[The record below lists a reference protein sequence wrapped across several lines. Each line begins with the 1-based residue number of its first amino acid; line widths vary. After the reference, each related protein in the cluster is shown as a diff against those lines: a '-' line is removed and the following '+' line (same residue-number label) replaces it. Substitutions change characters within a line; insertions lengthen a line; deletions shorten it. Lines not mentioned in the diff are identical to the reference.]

1 MTLLAAQGLG
11 IEFGGLKAV
20 HDVDFAVAP
29 GEIVSIIGPNGAGKT
44 TLFNMLSGL
53 YTPARGRVLL
63 EGEDVTALAP
73 HKLAA
78 RGMSRTF
85 QNLQVFRH
93 MTVLEN
99 VMAGC
104 HLAEGRHIFADLLGL
119 PASRRRTRATEA
131 RARELL
137 ARVGLE
143 RGAEREASAMSYGAL
158 KRLEIARALACEPR
172 ILLLDEPAAGCNAV
186 ETEEINGLI
195 AAIAAEGVAV
205 LLVEHDMKLV
215 MKVSN
220 HVVVLDHGVK
230 IAEGAPAEVA
240 RNPTVIA
247 AYLGAEG
254 GKEALRAVG

>member
-1 MTLLAAQGLG
+1 MTLLAVEGLG

-20 HDVDFAVAP
+20 HDVDFAVKP

-53 YTPARGRVLL
+53 YTPARGRMLFA
-63 EGEDVTALAP
+63 GEDVTALAP
-73 HKLAA
+73 HQLAA
-78 RGMSRTF
+78 LGMSRTF

-104 HLAEGRHIFADLLGL
+104 HLSEGSHILADLFGL
-119 PASRRRTRATEA
+119 PSSRRRTHATGA

-143 RGAEREASAMSYGAL
+143 RGAEREASALSYGGL

-172 ILLLDEPAAGCNAV
+172 LLMLDEPAAGCNAV
-186 ETEEINGLI
+186 ETEEIDRLI
-195 AAIAAEGVAV
+195 ARIADEGIAV

-215 MKVSN
+215 MKISN
-220 HVVVLDHGVK
+220 HVVVLDHGEK
-230 IAEGAPAEVA
+230 IAEGRPEEVS
-240 RNPTVIA
+240 RDPKVIA
-247 AYLGAEG
+247 AYLGVRG
-254 GKEALRAVG
+254 GKEAAIALG

>member
-1 MTLLAAQGLG
+1 VTLLAAAGLG

-20 HDVDFAVAP
+20 DDVDFSVGA

-53 YTPARGRVLL
+53 YAPARGRVLL
-63 EGEDVTALAP
+63 AGEDVTGMAP
-73 HKLAA
+73 HLLAA

-104 HLAEGRHIFADLLGL
+104 HLAEGTHFVADLLGL
-119 PASRRRTRATEA
+119 PSSRRRSRETEA
-131 RARELL
+131 RARALL
-137 ARVGLE
+137 TRFGLE
-143 RGAEREASAMSYGAL
+143 RGAEMEASAMSYGAL

-172 ILLLDEPAAGCNAV
+172 LLLLDEPAAGCNAV
-186 ETEEINGLI
+186 ETEEIDGLVAEI
-195 AAIAAEGVAV
+195 AREGIAV

-215 MKVSN
+215 MKISN
-220 HVVVLDHGVK
+220 HVVVLDHGMK

-240 RNPTVIA
+240 RDPKVIA
-247 AYLGAEG
+247 AYLGVKG
-254 GKEALRAVG
+254 GKEAVRAVG